1 MLSYENRELYLYSK
15 VVRCVLTHNVVLIQS
30 CNPVVKRTST
40 WPLSVVSR
48 ILAMPCLFLE
58 VSTHSGL
65 ADRKVNNL
73 HRTHSIHST
82 EAEYYSVQNYVQ
94 YRTLE

>member
-1 MLSYENRELYLYSK
+1 
-15 VVRCVLTHNVVLIQS
+15 
-30 CNPVVKRTST
+30 
-40 WPLSVVSR
+40 
-48 ILAMPCLFLE
+48 MPCLFLE

-94 YRTLE
+94 CTLQNFRIDSLHFGVYSDMAYFPLSVLSFSSGSSFQALLSIPLIL